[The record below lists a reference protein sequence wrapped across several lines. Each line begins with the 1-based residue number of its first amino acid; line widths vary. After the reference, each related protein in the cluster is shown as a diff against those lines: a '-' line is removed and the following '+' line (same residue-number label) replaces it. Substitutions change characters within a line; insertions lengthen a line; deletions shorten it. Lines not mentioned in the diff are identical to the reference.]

1 MKKVI
6 QILYGHIVDMG
17 GMPVRQPLPTR
28 QIEQLDPFLLIHHH
42 TGKIRAG
49 SHPLKTGVGPH
60 PHRGFSPVTFI
71 YQGGVHHRDSRGND
85 AEVLAGGVQWMD
97 AGMGVI
103 HSERPPKYLAENG
116 GTQEIIQIWVNTPA
130 SKKMAQPNYIAVQ
143 KDMIP
148 MMKPNQGDGVIQVV
162 SGTLNDITGSV
173 NPPLKLV
180 SSMGKLNEGS
190 AHTFSLESGL
200 STALYLLDGEL
211 DVGGHGVVAGKNLI
225 VFEAAGSE
233 IGISATQDTR
243 FLLLAG
249 EPLNEPL
256 ATYGPF
262 VMNNQT
268 QIMEAMRDYQQGKM
282 GMLVEEL

>member
-1 MKKVI
+1 MKNVE

-42 TGKIRAG
+42 TGTIRAG
-49 SHPLKTGVGPH
+49 SDPLKTGVGAH

-71 YQGGVHHRDSRGND
+71 YRGGVHHRDSRGND
-85 AEVLAGGVQWMD
+85 AVVNEGGVQWMD

-103 HSERPPKYLAENG
+103 HSERTPKNLAEKG

-130 SKKMAQPNYIAVQ
+130 NKKMDQPNYIAVQ
-143 KDMIP
+143 KEMIP
-148 MMKPNQGDGVIQVV
+148 TMDPDEGEGVIQVV
-162 SGTLNDITGSV
+162 SGTLNGVTGSV
-173 NPPLKLV
+173 KPPLKLI
-180 SSMGKLNEGS
+180 SSMGQLNAGS
-190 AHTFSLESGL
+190 KHTFTLEEGL
-200 STALYLLDGEL
+200 NTALYLLDGAI
-211 DVGGHGVVAGKNLI
+211 GVDGYGRVDEKNLI
-225 VFEAAGSE
+225 LFSSTDTDIAVKA
-233 IGISATQDTR
+233 INDTR
-243 FLLLAG
+243 FLLIAG

-268 QIMEAMRDYQQGKM
+268 QIMEAMRDYQMGKM
-282 GMLVEEL
+282 GVLIEE